1 MEGIYGVEE
10 LKKAVTIAI
19 RLGQSI
25 TEALEDEK
33 ITFLEGAS
41 IGIGAG
47 MDAIKVVKNAK
58 QIWNEI
64 QDLQESELAEIRAHV
79 AEKFDIPNDKLEETI
94 TETLIFI
101 LNIANFGAKMGTIWS
116 KK

>member
-1 MEGIYGVEE
+1 MEGKHGVEE

-19 RLGQSI
+19 GLGKSI
-25 TEALEDEK
+25 SQALEDGK
-33 ITFLEGAS
+33 VTFLEGAS

-58 QIWNEI
+58 QIWQEI
-64 QDLQESELAEIRAHV
+64 KDLQESELAIIRDHV
-79 AEKFDIPNDKLEETI
+79 KQNFNIPNDQVEQTI
-94 TETLIFI
+94 GETLILI
-101 LNIANFGAKMGTIWS
+101 LNIANYSATMSTVWS